1 MRTIRFARLS
11 FERKLS
17 HYADERD
24 AIERRKA
31 ALLEV
36 IDYETD
42 VNSLLMGTNME
53 SKISLGQWSF
63 GDVEAQEDIIAARI
77 AKVKEDHGREPDDE
91 IRGFP
96 KVEREDADIAFF
108 IIDLTN
114 SVMAYEVRHGVGQ
127 IAPFKILEAAFN
139 SYYAGEEDLSISP
152 LVDKDQVRQEIR
164 QLKRITQV
172 QFRSLKPTNPDSTD
186 RSKPMDDFLQSGQ
199 IDRLMFDALNK
210 PDEEDEDDQ
219 GIRVEEEPLLDGG
232 LSLAE
237 EGYGKAIVK
246 GQTDGGEDITVTT
259 DKRPIESKVDVAE
272 PNKWTIQKLREE
284 IRRALERLEE

>member
-17 HYADERD
+17 HYTDERS

-42 VNSLLMGTNME
+42 VNSLLIGTNME
-53 SKISLGQWSF
+53 KKINLGQWSF
-63 GDVEAQEDIIAARI
+63 GDISEGKDYISGRI
-77 AKVKEDHGREPDDE
+77 GKVKEEHGRKPDDE
-91 IRGFP
+91 VKGFP
-96 KVEREDADIAFF
+96 KVEREDTDIAFF
-108 IIDLTN
+108 VIDLTN

-127 IAPFKILEAAFN
+127 IAPFTILEAAFN
-139 SYYAGEEDLSISP
+139 SYYDGEEDISISP
-152 LVDKDQVRQEIR
+152 LVDKDQVREEIR
-164 QLKRITQV
+164 QLKRISQV
-172 QFRSLKPTNPDSTD
+172 QFKSLKPTNPNSTD

-199 IDRLMFDALNK
+199 IDRLMFDALNS
-210 PDEEDEDDQ
+210 PDNDGGNDE

-237 EGYGKAIVK
+237 EGYGKAIVRGK
-246 GQTDGGEDITVTT
+246 GQDGEDKMVST
-259 DKRPIESKVDVAE
+259 DDRPIESKVDMAE
-272 PNKWTIQKLREE
+272 PNDWTIQKLREE
-284 IRRALERLEE
+284 IRRALKRLED